1 MIFIWYNPDNEQYEK
16 GSMLDYDR
24 KILNSANQDR
34 YGLLY
39 EFNSTSQHL
48 VDKVLTA
55 LNQVRIYHRE
65 SIALHSA

>member
-1 MIFIWYNPDNEQYEK
+1 MIFIWYNPDLEKYEK

-24 KILNSANQDR
+24 KIMKSENHDR

-48 VDKVLTA
+48 VDKVLSA
-55 LNQVRIYHRE
+55 LNNVRHAR
-65 SIALHSA
+65 SIALASA